1 VTDPG
6 REPRYVVTVSPRAGY
21 PFGTRVRLNAPSA
34 AEAERRV
41 REAWAGFRVSRAK
54 PDEPNP

>member
-1 VTDPG
+1 VTDSG
-6 REPRYVVTVSPRAGY
+6 REPRYVVNVSPRAGY

-41 REAWAGFRVSRAK
+41 REAWPGYRVSRAK
-54 PDEPNP
+54 LDDPNQ